1 MNDVMLDLI
10 TFVVAVAAFM
20 FIKPYAERTAIKIL
34 TEYRM
39 RARIL
44 SVRDR
49 ETATDMEGENEGL
62 GLNKKQ
68 GLGDLNGIAA
78 GFLASNQELIDE
90 MKALLLKA
98 GMREDDALEEFIKSK
113 VNAAIALFLISL
125 VLLGTN
131 DFGIE
136 GWALLPVSIIIGLLG
151 GHKLTDL
158 NMQMLANKR
167 KDAIEHG
174 VPDFVDLL
182 VICSESGLD
191 INRSIRRIARE
202 MRTSNPILADELS
215 LTSIELE
222 MIPDTR
228 QVFENLEKRTDCL
241 EMKAISTTLIQA
253 SEYGSSLSNSLH
265 DLAIESRQK
274 RMLDAEAAA
283 ARAPTMLTLPMMVFI
298 MPCLF
303 IVMLGPVIVSM
314 INSFSG
320 SK

>member
-320 SK
+320 SN